1 MRIGIDMDD
10 TICRTTEI
18 VHDRLEK
25 YSEQLNISPLDIMND
40 EELKKNFFSI
50 YIEDI
55 YDNAEVKRNVGEVLK
70 RLKNK
75 GNEIYIINSR
85 EDAFKSTNTTA
96 YDITKKW
103 LDKYGIMYDKIIIG
117 VYGEGRANICKENQ
131 IDLMID
137 NDPYNYKKITSSGTK
152 CILFDDRE
160 KYQLKENYLT
170 NWLEVEKYI
179 ERNH

>member
-25 YSEQLNISPLDIMND
+25 YSEQLNINPLDIMND

-50 YIEDI
+50 YAEDI
-55 YDNAEVKRNVGEVLK
+55 YLNAEIKRNVQEVLK
-70 RLKNK
+70 RLKSK
-75 GNEIYIINSR
+75 GNEIYIISSR
-85 EDAFKSTNTTA
+85 EDAFESSNITA
-96 YDITKKW
+96 YEITKKW
-103 LDKYGIMYDKIIIG
+103 LDEHEIDYDKIIIG
-117 VYGEGRANICKENQ
+117 VYGESRAKICEENK
-131 IDLMID
+131 IGLMID
-137 NDPYNYKKITSSGTK
+137 NDPFNFKKITSNGTN

>member
-18 VHDRLEK
+18 VHDRLEQ
-25 YSEQLNISPLDIMND
+25 YSDSLGISPLDIMND
-40 EELKKNFFSI
+40 EELKHNFFSI
-50 YIEDI
+50 YGEDI
-55 YDNAEVKRNVGEVLK
+55 YKNAEIKRNVQGVLK
-70 RLKNK
+70 RLKSK
-75 GNEIYIINSR
+75 GNEIYIITSR
-85 EDAFKSTNTTA
+85 EDDFSSADTTA
-96 YDITKKW
+96 EEVTKKW
-103 LDKYGIMYDKIIIG
+103 LDENDIEYDKIITA
-117 VYGEGRANICKENQ
+117 VYGETRAQIVKDNN

-137 NDPYNYKKITSSGTK
+137 NDPYNYKMIISLGKD

-179 ERNH
+179 ERNR